1 MYLSVIV
8 NRNTLTMRLIEIFN
22 LERDLFPAS
31 KVTFAD
37 YAGQTR
43 IFVPEGLFID
53 SIGDPIDGRFYA
65 FAEELQDKPVRSKH
79 AYRPKPIVK
88 TVMRSRRKR

>member
-1 MYLSVIV
+1 
-8 NRNTLTMRLIEIFN
+8 MRFIEIFN

-43 IFVPEGLFID
+43 IFVPERLYVD
-53 SIGDPIDGRFYA
+53 VIGDSIDGRFYA